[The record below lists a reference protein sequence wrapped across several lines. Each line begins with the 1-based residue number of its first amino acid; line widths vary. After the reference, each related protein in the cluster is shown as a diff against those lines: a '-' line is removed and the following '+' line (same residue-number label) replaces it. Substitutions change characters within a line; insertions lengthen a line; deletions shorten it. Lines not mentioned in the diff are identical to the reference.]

1 MHLQYC
7 FWVAVNTF
15 LYCPIFDNCRVVG
28 HLAANKVDGSI
39 IHCPTGLIV
48 KLTNRIERH
57 LVVSPG
63 SIDRIKSFTIVFQI
77 VWRTEEAIATSTDSE
92 LIGSVRSPHRVQ
104 IGQPTKP
111 ENKNYDN
118 DNNKIIN
125 LFRSGT

>member
-1 MHLQYC
+1 M
-7 FWVAVNTF
+7 
-15 LYCPIFDNCRVVG
+15 
-28 HLAANKVDGSI
+28 AANKVDGSI

-104 IGQPTKP
+104 ISQPTKP
-111 ENKNYDN
+111 ENKNNDN